1 MRRETVPF
9 IIKFSPRAPTK
20 PSTRKPT
27 RLTTS
32 LIAPMYLGDAV
43 DVADIA
49 VILVVGDVEG
59 RQVARCRNVA
69 TRGGG
74 SAAYRLR
81 ARGSAKE
88 TPCFQLIS

>member
-69 TRGGG
+69 MRGGG
-74 SAAYRLR
+74 SAAYRLGR
-81 ARGSAKE
+81 GAARKKHPVFS
-88 TPCFQLIS
+88 